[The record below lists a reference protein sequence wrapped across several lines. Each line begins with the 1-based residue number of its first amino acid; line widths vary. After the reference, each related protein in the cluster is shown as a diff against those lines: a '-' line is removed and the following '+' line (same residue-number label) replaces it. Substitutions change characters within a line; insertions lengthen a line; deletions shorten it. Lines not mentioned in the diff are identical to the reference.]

1 MDQLTAIVEQARE
14 ELAATNQVRDLTLR
28 RSRELI
34 RYCAHSI
41 RATHRGEYDEAS
53 RLLATA
59 RDAAAEMVADLQ
71 GFPNLYHT
79 GYTLDALKELTEA
92 HVTFAWITGQPLPD
106 PAELGVPHTAY
117 LKGVGEAVAEMRRHV
132 LDLIRLDRV
141 AQGEPFLQLMDEAYS
156 LLMTLDFPDA
166 ITGGLRRISD
176 MVRGVVER
184 TRGDLTVAMRQER
197 LQESLQAFE
206 EQVVKLNARS

>member
-1 MDQLTAIVEQARE
+1 MEQMTAIVERARE
-14 ELAATNQVRDLTLR
+14 ELSATNQVRDVTLR

-41 RATHRGEYDEAS
+41 RATHRGEYEAAS
-53 RLLATA
+53 QLLATA
-59 RDAAAEMVADLQ
+59 RAAASQMTADLQ
-71 GFPNLYHT
+71 DHPNLFYT

-92 HVTFAWITGQPLPD
+92 HITFAWITGGALPEPED
-106 PAELGVPHTAY
+106 LGVPYTAY
-117 LKGVGEAVAEMRRHV
+117 LKGMGEAVAEMRRHV
-132 LDLIRLDRV
+132 LNLIRRDEV

-156 LLMTLDFPDA
+156 LLMTIDFPDA

-184 TRGDLTVAMRQER
+184 TRGDLTVATRQEK
-197 LQESLQAFE
+197 LQQALRAFE
-206 EQVVKLNARS
+206 QRIVDSEA

>member
-1 MDQLTAIVEQARE
+1 MDQLTAIVERTRA
-14 ELAATNQVRDLTLR
+14 ELTTKNDVRDATLQ

-41 RATHRGEYDEAS
+41 RATHRGEFDRAS
-53 RLLATA
+53 ELLATA
-59 RDAAAEMVADLQ
+59 RAAAAEMTADLQ
-71 GFPNLYHT
+71 AHPDLFYA
-79 GYTLDALKELTEA
+79 GYTLDALKELAEA
-92 HVTFAWITGQPLPD
+92 HVSFAWITGQPLPE
-106 PAELGVPHTAY
+106 PEELGVPHPVY

-132 LDLIRLDRV
+132 LNLIRRGEV

-156 LLMTLDFPDA
+156 LLMTVDFPDA
-166 ITGGLRRISD
+166 ITRGLRRISD

-197 LQESLQAFE
+197 LQEALQAFE
-206 EQVVKLNARS
+206 ERMGKRET

>member
-1 MDQLTAIVEQARE
+1 MDQLTAIVERARE
-14 ELAATNQVRDLTLR
+14 ELSETNQVRDTTLR

-41 RATHRGEYDEAS
+41 RATHRSEYDAAS
-53 RLLATA
+53 ELLATA
-59 RDAAAEMVADLQ
+59 RSAAAAMTADLQ
-71 GFPNLYHT
+71 DHPNLFYT

-92 HVTFAWITGQPLPD
+92 HITFAWITGGPLPEPED
-106 PAELGVPHTAY
+106 LGVPYTAY
-117 LKGVGEAVAEMRRHV
+117 LKGMGEAVAEMRRHV
-132 LDLIRLDRV
+132 LNLIRRDEV

-156 LLMTLDFPDA
+156 LLMTIDFPDA

-197 LQESLQAFE
+197 LE
-206 EQVVKLNARS
+206 EALRELEERVLDSEL

>member
-1 MDQLTAIVEQARE
+1 MDQLTSIVEQARE
-14 ELAATNQVRDLTLR
+14 ELAATNRVRDVTLR

-41 RATHRGEYDEAS
+41 RASHRAEFDNAS

-79 GYTLDALKELTEA
+79 GYTQDALKELAEA
-92 HVTFAWITGQPLPD
+92 HVTFAWIMGQPLPD
-106 PAELGVPHTAY
+106 PAELGVPHATY

-132 LDLIRLDRV
+132 LDLIRQDRV
-141 AQGEPFLQLMDEAYS
+141 AEGEPFLRLMDEAYS

-166 ITGGLRRISD
+166 ITKGLRRISD

-206 EQVVKLNARS
+206 ERLVKPDS

>member
-14 ELAATNQVRDLTLR
+14 ELAATNRVRDVTLR

-41 RATHRGEYDEAS
+41 RATHRGEYDNAS

-71 GFPNLYHT
+71 GFPELYHT
-79 GYTLDALKELTEA
+79 GYTFDALKELTEA

-106 PAELGVPHTAY
+106 PAELGVPHAAY

-132 LDLIRLDRV
+132 LDLIRQDRV

-166 ITGGLRRISD
+166 ITKGLRRISD

-206 EQVVKLNARS
+206 ERVVKPVA

>member
-14 ELAATNQVRDLTLR
+14 ELAATNQVRDVTLR

-206 EQVVKLNARS
+206 ERLVIPDV

>member
-1 MDQLTAIVEQARE
+1 MDQLTAIVERARV
-14 ELAATNQVRDLTLR
+14 ELTAKNKVRDITLQ

-41 RATHRGEYDEAS
+41 RATHRGEYDQAS
-53 RLLATA
+53 ELLTTA
-59 RDAAAEMVADLQ
+59 RAAAAEMTADAKIY
-71 GFPNLYHT
+71 PDLYHA
-79 GYTLDALKELTEA
+79 GYTLDALKELAEA
-92 HVTFAWITGQPLPD
+92 HVTFAWITGKPLPE
-106 PAELGVPHTAY
+106 PEELGVPYAAY

-132 LDLIRLDRV
+132 LNLIRRGEV
-141 AQGEPFLQLMDEAYS
+141 ERGEPFLQLMDEAYS
-156 LLMTLDFPDA
+156 LLMTVDFPDA

-197 LQESLQAFE
+197 LQEALRAFE
-206 EQVVKLNARS
+206 ERVVKRET